1 MAATAVRSIRVDAIR
16 APFRNPSMQPRSDFQ
31 SAESKGEHRRWP
43 LGFGYR
49 SLDLKLNRRGLLLVL
64 AVVLA
69 AFTGCD
75 LFDPAKTD
83 DPVFGPPPPRK
94 LLSGG
99 RVPSGPVTP
108 PSQTA
113 ENSQSTIDPWSSPES
128 SATMQASS
136 ATTRGTA
143 PSDEIKRTSFT
154 GRGPARTKMSGDEVV
169 ALVNGQPIFA
179 SEIFERSFTE
189 RLGDDGLSLLIA
201 KQNLPSG
208 RVTEAEYR
216 NLQDMAIKKYLK
228 EYIRTRILAQAIEQ
242 KLEKEQKEKIEEA
255 IGKMF
260 DEYVDRL
267 KKDLKVN
274 TRPELDQKMHQQGT
288 SLANLKV
295 EFRYRLLADEY
306 MRQKSKKPHVV
317 GRQEILAYYKAHLDD
332 YSYPEKVRWQ
342 LLEINFAKHGGQDK
356 ALAVLEKAVD
366 ALRRG
371 EDFGKITKK
380 YSDGPWAE
388 KGGQQSWTKPDSVAD
403 QKTAVLLHELA
414 PGEVS
419 HVVHTNEAYR
429 LIRVNERKAAGR
441 STLAEVQETI
451 KQKLEQQLQREAI
464 KEVLVDVYKHAS
476 IESSYL
482 TPEELGPPLDSIP
495 AVPAS
500 TPDKNTNTNNR
511 TNSSRNRRDR
521 S

>member
-1 MAATAVRSIRVDAIR
+1 MADRGRSLDSGR
-16 APFRNPSMQPRSDFQ
+16 RNSSARLEIPSMDQRSDFQ
-31 SAESKGEHRRWP
+31 SAESKGGRRRWP
-43 LGFGYR
+43 FGFGYR
-49 SLDLKLNRRGLLLVL
+49 ALDLKLNRRGLVLIFTIVL
-64 AVVLA
+64 AL
-69 AFTGCD
+69 TGCD

-83 DPVFGPPPPRK
+83 EPVFGPAPPRK
-94 LLSGG
+94 LLAGG
-99 RVPSGPVTP
+99 RVPAGPVTP

-113 ENSQSTIDPWSSPES
+113 ENTQTTIDPWSSPES
-128 SATMQASS
+128 SGTMQASS
-136 ATTRGTA
+136 TSTRGTA
-143 PSDEIKRTSFT
+143 PSDEIKRTSFA
-154 GRGPARTKMSGDEVV
+154 GRGAARNKMSGDEVV

-189 RLGDDGLSLLIA
+189 RLSDDGLSLLIA

-216 NLQDMAIKKYLK
+216 NLQDLAIKKYLK
-228 EYIRTRILAQAIEQ
+228 EYIRTRILAQGIVE

-274 TRPELDQKMHQQGT
+274 TRPELDAKMHQQGT

-306 MRQKSKKPHVV
+306 MRQKSKKPHVI

-332 YSYPEKVRWQ
+332 YSYPEK
-342 LLEINFAKHGGQDK
+342 
-356 ALAVLEKAVD
+356 ALAMLEKAVD
-366 ALRRG
+366 ALRHG
-371 EDFGKITKK
+371 EDFGKVAKK

-403 QKTAVLLHELA
+403 RKTAALLHELA

-419 HVVHTNEAYR
+419 HVVHTQEAYR
-429 LIRVNERKAAGR
+429 LIRINERKPAGR

-464 KEVLVDVYKHAS
+464 KEVLVDVYRHAS

-482 TPEELGPPLDSIP
+482 TPEELGPPIDSIP

-500 TPDKNTNTNNR
+500 SPDTNPNTNNR